1 MKLASNKTLI
11 SLLLI
16 FIVMGFGTAKAAS
29 DAEVIRGFN
38 LTVFGAEYSN
48 LFGKPKYI
56 RKFSKPVRF
65 MVHDFSGNNRN
76 SKHKKTVER
85 FIKSLNKNIRGLN
98 ASIVSDAKR
107 ANFNVY
113 IVERTNH
120 AQIAREKLN
129 RKVASNVSGNCF
141 TNVKHWRGGISS
153 TVAIIVAD
161 KGNAFFKHCMVEEIV
176 QGLGALNDNSTLRES
191 IFNDRSH
198 NTSFGKFDRLIM
210 NMLYDKR
217 IKNGASIKSVQQY
230 LPLVLNDARRRIR

>member
-1 MKLASNKTLI
+1 MKNLASKAIALSILI
-11 SLLLI
+11 YLSLGLN
-16 FIVMGFGTAKAAS
+16 AAQSAS

-38 LTVFGAEYSN
+38 LTVFGSEYSN

-65 MVHDFSGNNRN
+65 VVHDFSGKNQ
-76 SKHKKTVER
+76 KGTIVR

-98 ASIVSDAKR
+98 AGIVSDPKR

-113 IVERTNH
+113 IVNKSNH

-141 TNVKHWRGGISS
+141 ANVKHWRGGISS
-153 TVAIIVAD
+153 TIAIIVAD

-176 QGLGALNDNSTLRES
+176 QGLGAINDNSSLHES
-191 IFNDRSH
+191 IFNDRS
-198 NTSFGKFDRLIM
+198 NRTNFGKFDRLIM

-230 LPLVLNDARRRIR
+230 LPMVLNDARRRVR